1 MQPIITYETHT
12 VGEPTR
18 IVVEGFPIP
27 EGSTMMEKKEYLEKH
42 YDHLRTAL
50 LCEPRGHKDM
60 VGALITTPCNP
71 AADIGVIF
79 MDSYRWINMCGHASM
94 GCAYTAVKAGLVKNN
109 GADTEVK
116 IDTPAGLVSVHVNP
130 DTREC
135 TLYNVPSFLY
145 RKGCSVTLDGQM
157 IPFDIAFGGT
167 FFALVNLNAIGRTLK
182 NVQVP
187 DMIAYAKRLLA
198 EVNRYYTAI
207 HPIENIRRI
216 VNVEFYEKQEPLD
229 GQLHYKNL
237 VISEEGEVDRSPCGT
252 GTSAELSAIYA
263 EGGIGFRESFIN
275 ESFLGATF
283 RASVT
288 KDTTV
293 GDFSAIVPSV
303 TGKVYIIGKAEN
315 YLLEDDPYQA
325 GFHVF

>member
-27 EGSTMMEKKEYLEKH
+27 EGSTMMEKKDYLEKH

-60 VGALITTPCNP
+60 VGALITSPCNP

-94 GCAYTAVKAGLVKNN
+94 GCAYTAVKAGIVKSS
-109 GADTEVK
+109 GADTEIK

-145 RKGCSVTLDGQM
+145 QKDCSVILDGQTV
-157 IPFDIAFGGT
+157 PFDIAFGGT
-167 FFALVNLNAIGRTLK
+167 FFALVNLNAIGKSLK

-198 EVNRYYTAI
+198 EVNRHYTAI
-207 HPIENIRRI
+207 HPTENIRRI

-229 GQLHYKNL
+229 GQIHYKNM

-263 EGGIGFRESFIN
+263 EGGIGFQEFFIN

-288 KDTTV
+288 KDTAV